1 MLSLVDEGEFQ
12 KVFSSLKQHQNALD
26 GQLLSN
32 LNMYWFVSSSFL
44 FNLSYFFVFPNPV
57 KNNRKQINLQS
68 QMAKICEN
76 FLFFI

>member
-12 KVFSSLKQHQNALD
+12 KVFSSLKQHRNVLD

-32 LNMYWFVSSSFL
+32 LNMYC
-44 FNLSYFFVFPNPV
+44 SYFFVFPNPV

-68 QMAKICEN
+68 QMAKICKIS
-76 FLFFI
+76 LFFI